1 MFEKMET
8 SKLQSHISTLASGMK
23 KQQAILT
30 QLIAQCVYQ
39 SIAGN
44 NADPGI
50 KLVGAL
56 SQNGYSRRN
65 DTISYL
71 CKMGNFGWKKDK
83 GLFFKPNF
91 AKNEEMAVKMAE
103 LSISNP
109 MFTVEKEKAVK
120 TEIDVLADL
129 KHYLAR
135 VKKQIKEAAEEGR
148 TLKVQHEE
156 ILTSLEILV

>member
-1 MFEKMET
+1 ME
-8 SKLQSHISTLASGMK
+8 SVKLQSHIATLASGMK

-50 KLVGAL
+50 KLIGAL

-65 DTISYL
+65 DTITYL

-83 GLFFKPNF
+83 GLFFKANF
-91 AKNEEMAVKMAE
+91 EKNEETAIKMAE
-103 LSISNP
+103 MAISNP
-109 MFTVEKEKAVK
+109 MFTIEREKAVK
-120 TEIDVLADL
+120 TEIDILADI
-129 KHYLAR
+129 KNY
-135 VKKQIKEAAEEGR
+135 VKRIKKEIAEAAKEGR
-148 TLKVQHEE
+148 ALKVQHEE
-156 ILTSLEILV
+156 ILTSLEILA